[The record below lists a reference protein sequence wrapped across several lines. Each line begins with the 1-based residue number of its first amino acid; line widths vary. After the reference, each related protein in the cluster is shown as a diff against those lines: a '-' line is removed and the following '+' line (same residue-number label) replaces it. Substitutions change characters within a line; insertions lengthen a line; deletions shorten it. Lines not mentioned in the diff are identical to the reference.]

1 MQVLTSC
8 SLASFSLVDSF
19 QSLCGR
25 TLEILP
31 PAFLAQL
38 AGLHTSASGTAVYV
52 TASHS
57 CCLSFFSISQLHELH
72 WSCARCLQ

>member
-1 MQVLTSC
+1 MLEISPTCSGLVQVLTSC

-31 PAFLAQL
+31 PAFLARL
-38 AGLHTSASGTAVYV
+38 AGLHQAPAGMLCPCVQA
-52 TASHS
+52 
-57 CCLSFFSISQLHELH
+57 LLQLIS
-72 WSCARCLQ
+72 

>member
-1 MQVLTSC
+1 MLDSCAVVMQVLTSC

-38 AGLHTSASGTAVYV
+38 AGLHTPASGTAIYV
-52 TASHS
+52 TTSHS
-57 CCLSFFSISQLHELH
+57 RCLSFCTMCQ
-72 WSCARCLQ
+72 